1 MKKMYIKN
9 HPPESGAGFWIY
21 RGYAAAWENIGYQIE
36 FFDNLEEI
44 NEKDYY
50 IMTTDGSVTAN
61 NLPVIERSIK
71 TYLYVQPTSFP
82 DPWGQHPNFQSL
94 CPEDVREKLNS
105 LQNVFQWTY
114 GDVTTFHKGW
124 NNPKTIML
132 AFDSFNYKHTY
143 DKRFSYDVCFV
154 GGLANNGF
162 NEKQEIMMSYFSA
175 FKEASDQIG
184 LRCGFFINRNLSHE
198 QEQKVLSSSKIAI
211 NIHDA
216 YQRKLGLDTNERTFK
231 SLGLNGL
238 LVSDEIKQL
247 EDAFPSVLTANNPYD
262 MIDKIMSLISL
273 SNEEMLDLKKKN
285 MLNIVENHTYL
296 NRVISMEK
304 M

>member
-9 HPPESGAGFWIY
+9 HPPEYGAGFWIY
-21 RGYAAAWENIGYQIE
+21 RGYAAAWKNIGYQVE

-50 IMTTDGSVTAN
+50 IMTTDGTITAN

-94 CPEDVREKLNS
+94 CPGDVREKLNT
-105 LQNVFQWTY
+105 LKNVLQWTY

-124 NNPKTIML
+124 NNPKTIKL
-132 AFDSFNYKHTY
+132 AFDSFNYRHTF
-143 DKRFSYDVCFV
+143 DKKYSYDVCFV

-162 NEKQEIMMSYFSA
+162 NEKQEIMMEYFSA
-175 FKEASDQIG
+175 FKEASDQTG

-198 QEQKVLSSSKIAI
+198 HEQKVLSSSKIAI

-247 EDAFPSVLTANNPYD
+247 ENTFPDVLTANNPYD
-262 MIDKIMSLISL
+262 MIDKIMSLLAL
-273 SNEEMLDLKKKN
+273 SNEEILDLKKKN